1 MTEAMNINEVPDEE
15 TLAAL
20 YSAPKKWFVKLII
33 FSILIGI
40 TLWSIL
46 GISYNGYNPQG
57 GIIVRNILKFFV
69 NPDLNQ
75 AHLGYSPIFKYFFSL
90 KTSGVPFL
98 IYQTLMIAFL
108 GTLLGAIIS
117 IPLAFISSRN
127 ITGNTI
133 AFLGNSLITL
143 IRTIPVFVWGLFF
156 VTVQGGPLAGV
167 LAISVSSVGMIS
179 KLYIETIEDIDKGIV
194 EALDSTGARSI
205 HKIRFGIIPQLTA
218 SFLSTG
224 IYRFEIN
231 VRNATLLGMVGAG
244 GIGFTLINAMSSSN
258 WGLLSVCLWGTIPV
272 VILVELFSVKI
283 RSKLV

>member
-1 MTEAMNINEVPDEE
+1 MEMAKNINDKSNNEIMV
-15 TLAAL
+15 AMR
-20 YSAPKKWFVKLII
+20 SAPKKWHIKLII
-33 FSILIGI
+33 ATIIIGI
-40 TLWSIL
+40 TVWSIS
-46 GISYNGYNPQG
+46 GIAYKGVNAHGVTVVN
-57 GIIVRNILKFFV
+57 NIMKFFI
-69 NPDLNQ
+69 NPDIMTSK
-75 AHLGYSPIFKYFFSL
+75 LGYSPVFDYFFSL

-127 ITGNTI
+127 ITGNAV
-133 AFLGNSLITL
+133 AFLGNALITL
-143 IRTIPVFVWGLFF
+143 IRTVPVFIWGLFF

-179 KLYIETIEDIDKGIV
+179 KLYIETIEDMDKGIV
-194 EALDSTGARSI
+194 EALDSTGATTY

-218 SFLSTG
+218 SFLSIG

-258 WGLLSVCLWGTIPV
+258 WGLVSVCLWGIIPV
-272 VILVELFSVKI
+272 VIVVELFSVKV
-283 RSKLV
+283 RTKLV